1 MSFGTALHVMLA
13 LAYNDGKTL
22 NSGLLAE
29 SIGANAVTVRK
40 VIGQL
45 AQAGLVDTQPGPKG
59 GAQLAKSP
67 KSITVDDVF
76 DAVGRPAFVRG
87 HDKAPNMQCDVSRCM
102 PNVIERL
109 NDALEDKASTL
120 FRRTTL
126 HHLVQ
131 EEIQ

>member
-13 LAYNDGKTL
+13 LAFNEGKTL
-22 NSGLLAE
+22 KSGMLAE

-40 VIGQL
+40 VVGQL

-59 GAQLAKSP
+59 GATLAKGP
-67 KSITVDDVF
+67 KHITVDEVF

-87 HDKAPNMQCDVSRCM
+87 HDKEPNMKCDVSRCM
-102 PNVIERL
+102 PNVIDRL
-109 NDALEDKASTL
+109 NDALDDKASTL

-126 HHLVQ
+126 HQLVQ